1 MYIVWGWG
9 GSQPCS
15 VEIDETAAVALG
27 PKADSGIHF
36 LPNLLVESMHMSYE
50 KGLGLV
56 RGAGTGYY
64 AEGTA
69 TPGRHLIEPTPSSQP
84 P

>member
-1 MYIVWGWG
+1 MG
-9 GSQPCS
+9 
-15 VEIDETAAVALG
+15 VERLPAMLGRNRWYCRRRLG

-36 LPNLLVESMHMSYE
+36 SPNLLVESMHMSYE

-56 RGAGTGYY
+56 RGAGTRYY
-64 AEGTA
+64 AEGMA
-69 TPGRHLIEPTPSSQP
+69 TPGRHLIEPIPLSQP

>member
-15 VEIDETAAVALG
+15 VEIDGTAAVALG

-36 LPNLLVESMHMSYE
+36 PSNLLVESIHMSYE

-56 RGAGTGYY
+56 HGAGTGYY
-64 AEGTA
+64 TEGTA
-69 TPGRHLIEPTPSSQP
+69 TPGCHLAEPPPPSQP